1 MMFDY
6 YPNIKVI
13 VKVGEEGVGER
24 AVLRIVGVE
33 ELLPF
38 AYVSSKWKA

>member
-6 YPNIKVI
+6 YPDIKVI
-13 VKVGEEGVGER
+13 VKTGETADGGLE
-24 AVLRIVGVE
+24 LRIVGLE

-38 AYVSSKWKA
+38 AYVSSAWRP